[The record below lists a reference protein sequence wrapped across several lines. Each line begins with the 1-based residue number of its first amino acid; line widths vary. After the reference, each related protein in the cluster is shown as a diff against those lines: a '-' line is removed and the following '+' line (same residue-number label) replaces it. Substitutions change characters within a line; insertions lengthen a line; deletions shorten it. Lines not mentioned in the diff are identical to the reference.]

1 MAFTAGELQNIAN
14 AALDFYIK
22 GDTFKQSIQAKP
34 LIAAMKSKQKM
45 FPGGK
50 GNIDLPVVG
59 DYVTTLEGYTHN
71 DQVSYANPATI
82 KRVAFPW
89 KELHAGISMTLTELK
104 HDGISVVD
112 SLHGG
117 STSKHS
123 GRELTVLTGLLE
135 NKLQDMGEGWS
146 RSFNAM
152 LWADG
157 TQDAKE
163 VPGIKSIITDDPTT
177 GTVGGIDRATTVWW
191 RNRSLVNDGVT
202 DNRITSSTS
211 LQTLTKTLR
220 SEARQLTRYGGKPD
234 LILCGSAFLEA
245 LESEVFEKGV
255 YTQNG
260 FVNNGTNDIGMA
272 DIFMRG
278 VGRFVYDPTLD
289 DIGESKRAYFI
300 DTKGINLYAMTGE
313 DMKQHTPARPADQ
326 YVLYRAVTWTG
337 GMVARQCNSSA
348 VYEIA

>member
-22 GDTFKQSIQAKP
+22 GDTFKQSIQDKP
-34 LIAAMKSKQKM
+34 LIDAMKRKQKN
-45 FPGGK
+45 FAGGK

-59 DYVTTLEGYTHN
+59 DYTTALMGYTHN
-71 DQVSYANPATI
+71 DTVAYANPANI
-82 KRVAFPW
+82 KRVAYPW

-112 SLHGG
+112 SMSGA
-117 STSKHS
+117 STAKHS
-123 GRELTVLTGLLE
+123 GRELTALTGILE
-135 NKLQDMGEGWS
+135 NKLQDMGEGWA
-146 RSFNAM
+146 RSYNSM

-163 VPGIKSIITDDPTT
+163 VPGIKSIITDTPAV
-177 GTVGGIDRATTVWW
+177 GTVGGLDRATTIWW
-191 RNRSLVNDGVT
+191 RNRALVGANSIAASAT
-202 DNRITSSTS
+202 TQ
-211 LQTLTKTLR
+211 LLTKTLR
-220 SEARQLTRYGGKPD
+220 AEARQLTRYGGRPD

-245 LESEVFEKGV
+245 LEAEVFEKGV

-260 FVNNGTNDIGMA
+260 FVNNGTNDIGMS
-272 DIFMRG
+272 DIAMRG

-300 DTKGINLYAMTGE
+300 DTKGLGLYVMDGE

-337 GMVARQCNSSA
+337 GLVARQCNSSG
-348 VYEIA
+348 VYEVS